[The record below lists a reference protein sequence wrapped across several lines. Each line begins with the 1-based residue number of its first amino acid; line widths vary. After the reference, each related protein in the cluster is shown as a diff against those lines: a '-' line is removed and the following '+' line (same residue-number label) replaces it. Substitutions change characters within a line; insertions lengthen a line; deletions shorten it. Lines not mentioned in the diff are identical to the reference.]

1 MTPPARGDRL
11 DVATDPEL
19 VALARDGDRAALET
33 LLRRHHDRIHL
44 LCHRICRDRGDAED
58 ATQNAL
64 LAIVRGLAGYDGSAA
79 FRTWS
84 HRVATNACLDEL
96 RRRGRRP
103 VTLSSDDAEGTD
115 RLGSAEHGRW
125 STTSAG
131 SGRSDGLDADP
142 ADLAIRAEQRTRLQQ
157 ALAELPDE
165 FRIPVV
171 LRDVAELDYAEIAE
185 LLDLAPGTVRSRI
198 SRGRRKLAEALRA
211 DQGRADEF
219 SAGEFSADEFSADEG
234 AATTARSVGD
244 VTSGAGSAGNPP
256 SGSDVRE
263 LEP

>member
-1 MTPPARGDRL
+1 MTPPGRGDRL
-11 DVATDPEL
+11 DAAPDPEL
-19 VALARDGDRAALET
+19 VGLARDGDRAALET
-33 LLRRHHDRIHL
+33 LLRRHHERIHL

-58 ATQNAL
+58 APQHAL

-103 VTLSSDDAEGTD
+103 VTFTSDDAGGAD
-115 RLGSAEHGRW
+115 RLAAAESGRW
-125 STTSAG
+125 STNGAG

-142 ADLAIRAEQRTRLQQ
+142 ADLAVGAEQRTRLQR

-198 SRGRRKLAEALRA
+198 SRGRRKLVDLLGNRAAE
-211 DQGRADEF
+211 
-219 SAGEFSADEFSADEG
+219 
-234 AATTARSVGD
+234 
-244 VTSGAGSAGNPP
+244 P
-256 SGSDVRE
+256 DVRE
-263 LEP
+263 LES

>member
-1 MTPPARGDRL
+1 MTPPGPRDRPGDPTADL
-11 DVATDPEL
+11 SDSEL
-19 VALARDGDRAALET
+19 VQRVRHGDRAALET

-64 LAIVRGLAGYDGSAA
+64 LAIVRGLAGFDGSAA
-79 FRTWS
+79 FSTWS

-103 VTLSSDDAEGTD
+103 VTLASDDADSAD
-115 RLGSAEHGRW
+115 RMSGPDGRHW
-125 STTSAG
+125 STSGAG

-142 ADLAIRAEQRTRLQQ
+142 ADLAVGSEQRTRLQQ
-157 ALAELPDE
+157 ALAALPDE

-171 LRDVAELDYAEIAE
+171 LRDVGELDYAEIAE

-198 SRGRRKLAEALRA
+198 SRGRRKLAEALGTTDGTA
-211 DQGRADEF
+211 ALDGTAAPDGT
-219 SAGEFSADEFSADEG
+219 AGA
-234 AATTARSVGD
+234 D
-244 VTSGAGSAGNPP
+244 VTSGADGAGNPS
-256 SGSDVRE
+256 SGSGVRE
-263 LEP
+263 LES

>member
-1 MTPPARGDRL
+1 MTSPGPGDRPG
-11 DVATDPEL
+11 DPAGGRAGRLSDAEL
-19 VALARDGDRAALET
+19 VQRVRHGDRAALDA

-64 LAIVRGLAGYDGSAA
+64 LAIVRGLAGFDGSAA
-79 FRTWS
+79 FSTWS

-103 VTLSSDDAEGTD
+103 VTLTSDDADTTD
-115 RLGSAEHGRW
+115 RLSGSARRHW
-125 STTSAG
+125 STSDAG

-142 ADLAIRAEQRTRLQQ
+142 ADLAVGAEQRTRLQQ
-157 ALAELPDE
+157 ALAALPDE

-171 LRDVAELDYAEIAE
+171 LRDVGELDYAEIAA

-198 SRGRRKLAEALRA
+198 SRGRRKLAEALGTTDGTTA
-211 DQGRADEF
+211 LDGTAALDGTGRA
-219 SAGEFSADEFSADEG
+219 
-234 AATTARSVGD
+234 D
-244 VTSGAGSAGNPP
+244 VTSGADGTGNPSP
-256 SGSDVRE
+256 GSDVRE
-263 LEP
+263 LES